1 MFARVL
7 RLPPVLF
14 LLMATAAAVLQARYP
29 LALGLPSFRWGMSA
43 GIVVAAV
50 AVTIAAAAFM
60 EMRRHRTPV
69 EPGQRPRSLVTS
81 SVFSKTRNPLYVSL
95 LLMMLAIALA
105 ANALWFVLA
114 AVVLW
119 IVLDRVVVSWEERT
133 IGEAFPDEYREYK
146 SRVRRWL

>member
-1 MFARVL
+1 M
-7 RLPPVLF
+7 LF
-14 LLMATAAAVLQARYP
+14 LLAATAAAVLQARFP
-29 LALGLPSFRWGMSA
+29 LALGMPSFWWGMGA

-50 AVTIAAAAFM
+50 AVTIAAAALI

-69 EPGQRPRSLVTS
+69 EPGQRPRSLVTG
-81 SVFSKTRNPLYVSL
+81 SVFSRTRNPLYLSL

-114 AVVLW
+114 AVGLW

-133 IGEAFPDEYREYK
+133 IAEIFPDEYLEYK
-146 SRVRRWL
+146 RRVRRWL